1 MSNLFQSIQEI
12 SGFVKINAN
21 LSFNIINPYIDD
33 ARDMFIRR
41 YIGSELLD
49 KLEAYAKDRTGENPA
64 MGALLPLIQRSLAPF
79 TLLTATRETSINFG
93 DTGHTVSRTD
103 KLAPASDKKIA
114 DYMQSLQERGWNNLE
129 LALQFIET
137 KNSEYPEFK
146 IDTTHFFQS
155 ATDFQDNGLVDIQ
168 YSRLTFQT
176 LFITMCSIEKK
187 EIWKLLGNTLFNIL
201 LAKANTADVSDI
213 EKGVIDLIKKY
224 IANRVAF
231 VMSNLKSTMQRAA
244 PQYGV
249 EYIPLFRPLSNSD
262 EEGNF
267 YEEESKFYMQ
277 ELISML
283 KANAVEL
290 NYTPV
295 ETVLAFNDVDKTTFY
310 MLG

>member
-1 MSNLFQSIQEI
+1 MSNLFQSIQEL

-21 LSFNIINPYIDD
+21 LSFNIIKPYIDD

-41 YIGSELLD
+41 YIGNELTD
-49 KLEAYAKDRTGENPA
+49 KLEAYAKDRSIENPA
-64 MGALLPLIQRSLAPF
+64 MIVLLSLIQRSLAPF
-79 TLLTATRETSINFG
+79 ALLMATRETSINFG

-129 LALQFIET
+129 LAIQFIE
-137 KNSEYPEFK
+137 KRISDYPEYK
-146 IDTTHFFQS
+146 IDTTHFIQS

-168 YSRLTFQT
+168 YSRLTYQT
-176 LFITMCSIEKK
+176 LFMTMCSIEKK
-187 EIWKLLGNTLFNIL
+187 EIWKLLGNTLFTSL
-201 LAKANTADVSDI
+201 LAKANTTAVSDI

-231 VMSNLKSTMQRAA
+231 IMSNTKSTTQRAA

-249 EYIPLFRPLSNSD
+249 EYTPLFRPLSNSD
-262 EEGNF
+262 EQGNF

-283 KANAVEL
+283 KANADAL

-295 ETVLAFNDVDKTTFY
+295 DTVLAFNNVDKTSFY